1 MLKELNDSNFQ
12 EEVLDYQGLVLVDF
26 WATWCAP
33 CKMMLSVLQELA
45 KDKPK
50 VKICKLNIDDSF
62 ELATRYNVVSV
73 PTFIVFK
80 NGKQLISV
88 AGVRP
93 KSALIS
99 MLDES

>member
-1 MLKELNDSNFQ
+1 MIKELNDSNFK
-12 EEVLDYQGLVLVDF
+12 EEVLDHEGLVLVDF

-33 CKMMLSVLQELA
+33 CKMMLGILQELA

-62 ELATRYNVVSV
+62 ELAKNYKVVSV

-88 AGVRP
+88 TGVRP